1 MRTLLTVFAKEVVD
15 NFRDRRTLASA
26 LIMGPLFG
34 PVLFAFVINLSIEQ
48 SLGDM
53 DRTMTLPVIG
63 QQHAPN
69 LMNYLR
75 SHNIDVVDGPA
86 DRDAAV
92 RAVTTGE
99 QDVVVVVPD
108 GFGEQ
113 LADTVPAKVELIS
126 DQANTQAER
135 DARRVRTALHS
146 YSQELATM
154 RLVARGVGPLVLRPI
169 HVDEID
175 VSTPSG
181 RSAMLLG
188 MMSYFFIF
196 ALLMGGMYLAIDTTA
211 GERER
216 GSLEPLLSLPVTRD
230 QLMLGKIA
238 ATCVFMAVSLLLSLC
253 SFFVALKFMPLE
265 QLGMTPN
272 FGPAVVVAAF
282 FVLAPFIL
290 LGASLMTLVASF
302 TKSYKEAQT
311 WLSIVL
317 VAPTLPILIVSIL
330 TLRPQLEFMFVPSLS
345 QHLLLVVEHSRHWR
359 CADLDLRPPVSAGG
373 AAGLGCGYGF
383 VCRIASPQRSQG
395 CSALR
400 RRLLADNLVCRR
412 RPGRSVRARVD

>member
-1 MRTLLTVFAKEVVD
+1 MRILLTVFIKEIID

-34 PVLFAFVINLSIEQ
+34 PLLFAFVINLSIER
-48 SLGDM
+48 SLSAADE
-53 DRTMTLPVIG
+53 TLDLAVIG

-69 LMNYLR
+69 LMRYLK
-75 SHNIDVVDGPA
+75 SNNIRVVDGPE
-86 DRDAAV
+86 DREAAV
-92 RAVTTGE
+92 DAVKAGTH
-99 QDVVVVVPD
+99 DVVVLITE

-113 LADTVPAKVELIS
+113 LRSGNPAKIEVFA
-126 DQANTQAER
+126 DQANSQAER
-135 DARRVRTALHS
+135 DARRARRALS
-146 YSQELATM
+146 GYSQELATM
-154 RLVARGVGPLVLRPI
+154 RLVARGVSPLVMRPI
-169 HVDEID
+169 NVDD
-175 VSTPSG
+175 VDISTPSG

-196 ALLMGGMYLAIDTTA
+196 ALLMGGMYLAIDSTA

-216 GSLEPLLSLPVTRD
+216 GSLEPLLALPVTRD

-253 SFFVALKFMPLE
+253 SFYVALKFMPLQE
-265 QLGMTPN
+265 LGMTPN

-311 WLSIVL
+311 WLSVVL
-317 VAPTLPILIVSIL
+317 VAPTLPIMIVSIL
-330 TLRPQLEFMFVPSLS
+330 TLRPQIEFMFVPSLS
-345 QHLLLVVEHSRHWR
+345 QHLLLVDMIKNEPVNLLHVAISVSSTLAIGTMLSWI
-359 CADLDLRPPVSAGG
+359 CARLYRRE
-373 AAGLGCGYGF
+373 GLLG
-383 VCRIASPQRSQG
+383 
-395 CSALR
+395 
-400 RRLLADNLVCRR
+400 
-412 RPGRSVRARVD
+412 

>member
-1 MRTLLTVFAKEVVD
+1 MPTLIAVFIKEVID
-15 NFRDRRTLASA
+15 NVRDRRTLASA

-34 PVLFAFVINLSIEQ
+34 PMLFAFVINLSIER
-48 SLGDM
+48 SLDDV
-53 DRTMTLPVIG
+53 DRSIELPVIG
-63 QQHAPN
+63 AERAPN
-69 LMNYLR
+69 LVRYLR
-75 SHNIDVVDGPA
+75 SHNIEIVAGPA
-86 DRDAAV
+86 DRAAAV
-92 RAVTTGE
+92 AAVTAGE
-99 QDVVVVVPD
+99 LDVIVVVSD
-108 GFGEQ
+108 EFAEQ
-113 LADTVPAKVELIS
+113 LADTIPAKIELLS
-126 DQANTQAER
+126 DLANTQAER
-135 DARRVRTALHS
+135 DARRVRGALNA
-146 YSQELATM
+146 YGQELATL
-154 RLVARGVGPLVLRPI
+154 RLMARGVNPMALRPI
-169 HVDEID
+169 SVDEID

-181 RSAMLLG
+181 RSAILLG

-272 FGPAVVVAAF
+272 FGPDVVLAAF
-282 FVLAPFIL
+282 LVLLPFTV
-290 LGASLMTLVASF
+290 LGAALMTLVASF

-317 VAPTLPILIVSIL
+317 LAPTLPILIVSIL

-345 QHLLLVVEHSRHWR
+345 QHLLLVDMIKNEPINMLHVTISVTSTLAIGGIFTWI
-359 CADLDLRPPVSAGG
+359 CARLYRRE
-373 AAGLGCGYGF
+373 GLLG
-383 VCRIASPQRSQG
+383 
-395 CSALR
+395 
-400 RRLLADNLVCRR
+400 
-412 RPGRSVRARVD
+412 